1 MLVNLHWVLVFDA
14 YPLIFQLQV
23 AVMLEIVGDGVRHI
37 QHMRHFQVLQQG
49 LILGVNVVTQ
59 V

>member
-1 MLVNLHWVLVFDA
+1 MLVNLHWVFVIDA
-14 YPLIFQLQV
+14 YPLVIQLQV
-23 AVMLEIVGDGVRHI
+23 TVMLEVVRDGVRHI
-37 QHMRHFQVLQQG
+37 QHMRYFQVLQQG

>member
-14 YPLIFQLQV
+14 YPLVFQLQV
-23 AVMLEIVGDGVRHI
+23 AVMLKVIWDGVRHI
-37 QHMRHFQVLQQG
+37 QNMRHFQVLQQG